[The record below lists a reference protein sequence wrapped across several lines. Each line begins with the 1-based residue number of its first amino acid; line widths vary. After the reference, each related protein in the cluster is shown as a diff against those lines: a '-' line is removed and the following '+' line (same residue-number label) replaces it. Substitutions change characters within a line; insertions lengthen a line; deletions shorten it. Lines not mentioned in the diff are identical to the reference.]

1 MGAFSDPRIRDAVR
15 GFNKRVVNPAMRHL
29 AGRRYW
35 YASLIRHTGRRSG
48 RSYATPVVAVPIPAG
63 LLIPLPYG
71 VGVDWLRN
79 VLAAGTATI
88 VSHGRL
94 YAVTDPQIVD
104 ATTAEPLLPARRRRE
119 FRRFGIDRYVRFTL
133 A

>member
-1 MGAFSDPRIRDAVR
+1 
-15 GFNKRVVNPAMRHL
+15 
-29 AGRRYW
+29 
-35 YASLIRHTGRRSG
+35 
-48 RSYATPVVAVPIPAG
+48 VA
-63 LLIPLPYG
+63 
-71 VGVDWLRN
+71 VDWLRN